1 MFTAAGFERTWE
13 YIDLFKEGLI
23 CTVSLSLLTVI
34 FGFVL
39 ALLLAI
45 MRLSNVRPFRFLG
58 LDQGRPSPGTGRAD
72 GPQQI

>member
-13 YIDLFKEGLI
+13 YIDLFQEGLI

-58 LDQGRPSPGTGRAD
+58 LTKDAHLREQCVLMDLS
-72 GPQQI
+72 

>member
-45 MRLSNVRPFRFLG
+45 MQAVQCAAVSLSG
-58 LDQGRPSPGTGRAD
+58 SDQGRPSPGTGRAD

>member
-58 LDQGRPSPGTGRAD
+58 LTTVSYTHLTLPTNREV
-72 GPQQI
+72 